1 MRYVKCIN
9 CGPVSFAVTYQ
20 ENYTKLMRPLPI
32 NLYIINIDLTV
43 LHQLAKSVVINPA
56 GPSFNS
62 KINLKFVG
70 PRRFRPFFCPFWQD
84 PLGQL

>member
-70 PRRFRPFFCPFWQD
+70 PRRFRPN
-84 PLGQL
+84 G